1 MLAIS
6 VVHVIV
12 YSLVVSGVLI
22 WLNIRGA
29 GPVGAAAG
37 TIVACVAVGII
48 QFFVYG
54 QAAVSLQEVQLWLRF
69 VLLPGAV
76 VFGLSRLGWLRNRP
90 WWLLLLGP
98 LSFVLGVV
106 LVMVTYNVLFASR
119 QAR

>member
-1 MLAIS
+1 MLAVS
-6 VVHVIV
+6 VVHVVV

-22 WLNIRGA
+22 WLKIRGV

-48 QFFVYG
+48 QFFVSG
-54 QAAVSLQEVQLWLRF
+54 QTVVSRQAVQFWLCF

-76 VFGLSRLGWLRNRP
+76 VFGMSRLGWLRNSP

-106 LVMVTYNVLFASR
+106 LGMVTYNVLFALR